1 MLDVSLRLLVHL
13 ITLFTVLWPHQALVH
28 LHKAVNGLGIS
39 VISSMNERCPY
50 RYKYQ
55 FVQWLVKYK
64 GWKQS
69 DANKLTIKQCYGIYY
84 AS

>member
-1 MLDVSLRLLVHL
+1 MVWSS
-13 ITLFTVLWPHQALVH
+13 VLP
-28 LHKAVNGLGIS
+28 S
-39 VISSMNERCPY
+39 VARCPY

-64 GWKQS
+64 GWKRS
-69 DANKLTIKQCYGIYY
+69 DANKLTIRQCYGIYY